1 MKKKDNYEGDTS
13 LDTSRSN
20 QENRTRPDQD
30 LPSVEDVSG
39 TICSNKG
46 HGDDGRSS
54 SGLCDSWYA
63 GRDEETISKDQES
76 REAKARR
83 NQLKPII
90 NKSFYDETGLYYCSN
105 TFYRTWDFLK
115 SAKRGETRLETAYL
129 RVVATGNLLHSLF
142 ESAEKLRDPH
152 SMTMV
157 KHQKAAIVE
166 ILRILQQEI
175 LIERGTPKEEI
186 AKQEAER
193 LWEQKIW

>member
-1 MKKKDNYEGDTS
+1 MDTNG
-13 LDTSRSN
+13 TN
-20 QENRTRPDQD
+20 QENKTRPDQD

-46 HGDDGRSS
+46 RGDDGRSS
-54 SGLCDSWYA
+54 SGLCDRWYV
-63 GRDEETISKDQES
+63 GRDEETISRDQES

-83 NQLKPII
+83 NQLKPIK
-90 NKSFYDETGLYYCSN
+90 NKSFYDDIGLYYCSN

-129 RVVATGNLLHSLF
+129 RVAGVSNLLHSLF
-142 ESAEKLRDPH
+142 QTAEKLRDPH

-157 KHQKAAIVE
+157 KHQRAAIIE

-175 LIERGTPKEEI
+175 LIERGTPREEI

-193 LWEQKIW
+193 LWEEKIW